1 MSNKKQSTM
10 QRLFAYAGDFRY
22 LTVSSWILSA
32 ISAFLALVP
41 FYYIWKLI
49 QEVLD
54 VAPNFNE
61 AQNLSHYGWMAV
73 GFAVLSMFIYICGLM
88 CSHIAAFR
96 VQANMRSETM
106 HHIMKLPLGF
116 LESTGSGKIRK
127 IVDESSVA
135 TETYL
140 AHQLP
145 DRAGAIA
152 TPFGL
157 IALLLIFDWR
167 LGLLSLVPV
176 VIAFLVMGM
185 MTGAKMKEKMKEY
198 QNSLEDMS
206 NEAVEYVRGIPV
218 VKTFGQ
224 SVFSFKRFKASIDN
238 YEKWVISYTKDL
250 RIPMVLYTTVINA
263 VFAVLIAAAFLFT
276 KNGVTYDF
284 LLNLMFYII
293 ITPVITVTLNKIM
306 FSSENLMIVE
316 DALRRVDSIVDRAS
330 MIEASNPKEPK
341 DNSITLTNVSFRYP
355 DAAQDAISGIS
366 MEIREGEHVAFVGPS
381 GGGKTTLAS
390 LISRF
395 WDVSNGSV
403 TIGGADVRDIASAK
417 LMDTVSFV
425 FQDSKLLKMSILD
438 NVRLGKPN
446 ATKAE
451 VMQALKDAQCD
462 DIIAKFPQG
471 VDTMI
476 GTEGTYVSGGEAQR
490 ISIARAMLKNA
501 PVLILDEAT
510 AFADPDN
517 EAKVQEAFAKLSEGK
532 TVLMIAHRL
541 STVTGA
547 DRIFVIKDGTVC
559 EQGSHESLVNE
570 NGLYAHM
577 WEEYNHSVNWKV
589 GA

>member
-1 MSNKKQSTM
+1 
-10 QRLFAYAGDFRY
+10 
-22 LTVSSWILSA
+22 
-32 ISAFLALVP
+32 
-41 FYYIWKLI
+41 
-49 QEVLD
+49 
-54 VAPNFNE
+54 
-61 AQNLSHYGWMAV
+61 
-73 GFAVLSMFIYICGLM
+73 
-88 CSHIAAFR
+88 
-96 VQANMRSETM
+96 
-106 HHIMKLPLGF
+106 
-116 LESTGSGKIRK
+116 
-127 IVDESSVA
+127 
-135 TETYL
+135 
-140 AHQLP
+140 
-145 DRAGAIA
+145 
-152 TPFGL
+152 
-157 IALLLIFDWR
+157 
-167 LGLLSLVPV
+167 
-176 VIAFLVMGM
+176 
-185 MTGAKMKEKMKEY
+185 
-198 QNSLEDMS
+198 
-206 NEAVEYVRGIPV
+206 
-218 VKTFGQ
+218 
-224 SVFSFKRFKASIDN
+224 
-238 YEKWVISYTKDL
+238 
-250 RIPMVLYTTVINA
+250 
-263 VFAVLIAAAFLFT
+263 
-276 KNGVTYDF
+276 
-284 LLNLMFYII
+284 
-293 ITPVITVTLNKIM
+293 M